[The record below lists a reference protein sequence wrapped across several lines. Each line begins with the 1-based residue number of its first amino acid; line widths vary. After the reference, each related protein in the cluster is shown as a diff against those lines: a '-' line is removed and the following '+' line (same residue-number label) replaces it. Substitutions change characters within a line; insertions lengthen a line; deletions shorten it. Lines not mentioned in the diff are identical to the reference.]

1 MTKKIVVSWSGG
13 IDSTALIA
21 NLANEGYEIYAYRLG
36 GIYPLFFEGRELAAI
51 RELMRI
57 PVIKDHVKYF
67 TQEDGRWLWYFSAD
81 RKEIPKRNHR
91 ILDRMTIWCDS
102 YGVTNLGMGEY
113 IGADSWV
120 VTDHVDKGEC
130 DTRSLI
136 AYLYSEYGLKYRL
149 ITLDNFGDAR
159 FKNNRITIGKK
170 IIGNGMFKTTNC
182 LNDFEIHCGK
192 CYKCVER
199 HVGMMKAFGY
209 DETVYKNNPEASSY
223 YPKYMKQMGE

>member
-36 GIYPLFFEGRELAAI
+36 GIYPIFFEGRELNAI
-51 RELMRI
+51 QSLMKVPI
-57 PVIKDHVKYF
+57 IKDHVKYF
-67 TQEDGRWLWYFSAD
+67 TRESGQWLWYFSAD

-91 ILDRMTIWCDS
+91 ILDRMTIWADNCK
-102 YGVTNLGMGEY
+102 TPNLGMGEY

-120 VTDHVDKGEC
+120 VTDHVDMGEC
-130 DTRSLI
+130 DTRSLT

-149 ITLDNFGDAR
+149 FTLDNFGDAR
-159 FKNNRITIGKK
+159 FKNNRIDIGKK
-170 IIGNGMFKTTNC
+170 IIGKDMFKTTNC
-182 LNDFEIHCGK
+182 LNDFEIHCGE

-199 HVGMMKAFGY
+199 HVGFLKSFGY
-209 DETVYKNNPEASSY
+209 DETVYKKNPELSHY
-223 YPKYMKQMGE
+223 YEKYLKQM